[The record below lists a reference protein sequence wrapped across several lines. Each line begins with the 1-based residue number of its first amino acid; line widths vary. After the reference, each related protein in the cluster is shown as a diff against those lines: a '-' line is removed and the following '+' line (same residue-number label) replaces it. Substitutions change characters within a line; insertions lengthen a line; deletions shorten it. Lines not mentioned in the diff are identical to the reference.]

1 MSRTTTILKT
11 MAAAA
16 ALVLSTNAMAVTGM
30 KRTIC
35 VFDIIGANGDTYNI
49 MKDYKTAAV
58 QWGVDVDLKPYTDEK
73 IASEDLKAGQ
83 CDAAVLTGIRGR
95 QFNSYTGSMDSIGAI
110 PSYDAMRTVISVIAS
125 GNPSVNQHLVSGP
138 YEVGGVAPLG
148 AAYLFM
154 KDKSIDTV
162 PEMAGKSIAVLEYD
176 SAQAKLA
183 SGVGMSPVMSDITNF
198 STRFNNGSVDI
209 CFAPVMGY
217 SALELYKG
225 MAPDGGI
232 LNYVLGQL
240 SAQVI
245 LRKDRFP
252 EGFGQKSREFMYG
265 QFDRAMKLIDNAASE
280 IDDKWWIPMTEKNRI
295 AYDEMNRQ
303 SRIALTKEGIYNK
316 DMMSMLLKVRCKLDG
331 SRAECVNPQE

>member
-1 MSRTTTILKT
+1 MRTMKRAATFILAGT
-11 MAAAA
+11 LMMAAQTASA
-16 ALVLSTNAMAVTGM
+16 TI
-30 KRTIC
+30 KRTFC

-58 QWGVDVDLKPYTDEK
+58 QWGVDVELKPYTDEK

-110 PSYDAMRTVISVIAS
+110 PSYDAMRTVIAVIAS
-125 GNPSVNQHLVSGP
+125 NSPSVNQHLVSGP

-148 AAYLFM
+148 AAFLFL
-154 KDKSIDTV
+154 KDQEIDTV
-162 PEMAGKSIAVLEYD
+162 EELAGKSIAVLEYD
-176 SAQAKLA
+176 SAQANMA
-183 SGVGMSPVMSDITNF
+183 SRVGMSPVMSDITNF

-232 LNYVLGQL
+232 LDYVLGQL

-245 LRKDRFP
+245 LRQDKFP
-252 EGFGQKSREFMYG
+252 EGFGQKSREFMYS
-265 QFDRAMKLIDNAASE
+265 QFDRAMRLIDNASSE
-280 IDDKWWIPMTEKNRI
+280 IDDKWWIRI
-295 AYDEMNRQ
+295 PDEDKLRYDEMMREA
-303 SRIALTKEGIYNK
+303 RIDLTQKGVYNK
-316 DMMSMLLKVRCKLDG
+316 NMMSLLLKVRCKEEP
-331 SRAECVNPQE
+331 SRAECINPVE

>member
-1 MSRTTTILKT
+1 MSRTKTICKAIT
-11 MAAAA
+11 AAA
-16 ALVLSTNAMAVTGM
+16 ALTFSASTFAATDI
-30 KRTIC
+30 KRTLC

-49 MKDYKTAAV
+49 MRDYKTAAV
-58 QWGVDVDLKPYTDEK
+58 QWGVDVELKPYTDEK

-83 CDAAVLTGIRGR
+83 CDGAVLTGIRGR

-110 PSYDAMRTVISVIAS
+110 PNYDAMRTVISVIAS
-125 GNPSVNQHLVSGP
+125 GNPSVNKHLVSGP

-252 EGFGQKSREFMYG
+252 EGFAQQSREFMYG

-280 IDDKWWIPMTEKNRI
+280 IDNKWWIPMTEENRQK
-295 AYDEMNRQ
+295 YDEMNRQ
-303 SRIALTKEGIYNK
+303 SRIALTNEGIYNK